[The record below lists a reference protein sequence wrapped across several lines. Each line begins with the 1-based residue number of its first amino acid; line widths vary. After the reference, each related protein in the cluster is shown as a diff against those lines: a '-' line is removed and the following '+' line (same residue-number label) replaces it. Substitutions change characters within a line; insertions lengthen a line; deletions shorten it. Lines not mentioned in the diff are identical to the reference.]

1 MKFHFAKAAAAIAL
15 MALPVS
21 AQAATYVVDSAH
33 FESIGDQIGST
44 FDIVDFLGFSGTFS
58 GAGTYTISD
67 VLFTVGVNANTAA
80 TSSSVFNLTGAFDG
94 NPFSF
99 SVPYTIDINSNDTL
113 TIGGNT
119 LTAGGY
125 NIFFNTLTLNSGVGN
140 PVGGT
145 LTATVTAVPEPA
157 TWALMLIGFG
167 AAGYAMRRRTVRVA
181 QFA

>member
-1 MKFHFAKAAAAIAL
+1 MKLQFAKAAAAAAL

-21 AQAATYVVDSAH
+21 AQAASYVVDSAH

-44 FDIVDFLGFSGTFS
+44 FDIVDFLGFSGVFS
-58 GAGTYTISD
+58 GAGVYTVSE
-67 VLFTVGVNANTAA
+67 VVFTVGVNANTAA
-80 TSSSVFNLTGAFDG
+80 TTSDFFDLTGSFDG
-94 NPFSF
+94 NPFAF
-99 SVPYTIDINSNDTL
+99 SVPYTIQIDSADTL
-113 TIGGNT
+113 TIGGNS

-125 NIFFNTLTLNSGVGN
+125 NILFSKLTLNSGVGN
-140 PVGGT
+140 PVSGT

-167 AAGYAMRRRTVRVA
+167 AAGYAMRRRTVKVA